1 METERRT
8 YTRTFTRTTQIKRL
22 TAREVQTAKPPAD
35 RGAAML
41 PDGGNLYLQITRS
54 EKDPGHIRRS
64 WVFRYELDGR
74 RHDLGLG
81 PLHTLDLAEA
91 RVKAKTLRQQLL
103 DGIDPLAIRQ
113 QQQRARLEALATQQ
127 RAMTFRQCAEACMAG
142 HEKSWSNNK
151 HRQQWASTLQ
161 QYAYPT
167 LGDLAV
173 DDITTAHVVKA
184 LEPIWAT
191 IPETA
196 SRVRARIEKV
206 LGWAAVRGFRS
217 GDNNPARWRG
227 HLAELFPAK
236 GKMRDVEHLAA
247 IPFADV
253 PGLIVELHRQDGIA
267 ALAIEFLILTAAR
280 LGEVLGMAWDEI
292 DPAIATWIVPAR
304 RMKGRKEHRVP
315 LSERAVAILAER
327 PRDRAPFP
335 ISADTMLRLL
345 KAVRPGATLHGFRS
359 SFRDWAAERTS
370 YPEHIAEAALAHV
383 TGDKVERAYKRT
395 DLLAKRRRLMNDW
408 AAWCARPV
416 PSGATVTAIGA
427 R

>member
-1 METERRT
+1 MQRT
-8 YTRTFTRTTQIKRL
+8 LKRL
-22 TAREVQTAKPPAD
+22 TAREVATAKPDAD
-35 RGAAML
+35 RRTL
-41 PDGGNLYLQITRS
+41 LLCDGGNLHLQVSR
-54 EKDPGHIRRS
+54 DPVHPDRIHRS
-64 WVFRYELDGR
+64 WVFRYQFDGR

-81 PLHTLDLAEA
+81 PTHSLDLAEA
-91 RVKAKTLRQQLL
+91 RLKARTLRQQLL

-113 QQQRARLEALATQQ
+113 QQQRARLEALAAQQ

-142 HEKSWSNNK
+142 HEKGWSNDK
-151 HRQQWASTLQ
+151 HRQQWTNTLR
-161 QYAYPT
+161 QYAFPV

-184 LEPIWAT
+184 LEPIWQS

-196 SRVRARIEKV
+196 SRVRARIERV
-206 LGWAAVRGFRS
+206 LAWAAVRGFRG
-217 GDNNPARWRG
+217 GDNPARWRG

-236 GKMRDVEHLAA
+236 GKVSTVEHHEA

-253 PGLIVELHRQDGIA
+253 PALIVELHRQDGIA

-280 LGEVLGMAWDEI
+280 LGEVLGIAWDEI
-292 DPAIATWIVPAR
+292 DLATATWTVPAR

-315 LSERAVAILAER
+315 LSERAVAILADR
-327 PRDRAPFP
+327 PRDRAPFEV
-335 ISADTMLRLL
+335 SGDTMLRLL
-345 KAVRPGATLHGFRS
+345 KAVRPDATLHGFRS
-359 SFRDWAAERTS
+359 SFRDWCSERTS

-395 DLLAKRRRLMNDW
+395 DLFEKRRRLMNDW
-408 AAWCARPV
+408 AAWCATPA
-416 PSGATVTAIGA
+416 PSGATVTPIAGA